1 VIDVLGKPGDNTTEM
16 HAILAQ
22 YDLPYKYPEKVEK
35 FAETIPEA
43 IPAEEFGK
51 REDFR
56 EVFTLTIDP
65 ADAKDFDDALSV
77 RKLSPSTW
85 EIGVHIAD
93 VSHYVKPG
101 DIIDQEAENRAT
113 SIYLVDR
120 TVPMLPERL
129 SNLICSLRPHEEKL
143 CYSVIF
149 EMNENAEVLK
159 HRIVHTIIKSDVRM
173 TYEDAQ
179 AIIETGKGD
188 YSTELLKLNDLAKIL
203 RERRFANGAIN
214 FDRYEMKFNLDENG
228 KPLGVYFKEAKDS
241 NKLIEEFML
250 LANRTVA
257 ETIGRVP
264 KGKHAK
270 TFVYRVHDVPDPEKL
285 DNLNTFI
292 LRFGHKIKTS
302 GTKVEIAKSINAL
315 LDRVKGRPK
324 KI

>member
-1 VIDVLGKPGDNTTEM
+1 M

-22 YDLPYKYPEKVEK
+22 YDLPYKYPEQVEK

-43 IPAEEFGK
+43 IPEEEFAK

-188 YSTELLKLNDLAKIL
+188 YSTELLNPIL
-203 RERRFANGAIN
+203 GRIN
-214 FDRYEMKFNLDENG
+214 HPG
-228 KPLGVYFKEAKDS
+228 
-241 NKLIEEFML
+241 
-250 LANRTVA
+250 
-257 ETIGRVP
+257 
-264 KGKHAK
+264 
-270 TFVYRVHDVPDPEKL
+270 
-285 DNLNTFI
+285 
-292 LRFGHKIKTS
+292 
-302 GTKVEIAKSINAL
+302 
-315 LDRVKGRPK
+315 
-324 KI
+324 